1 MDVLTASRAN
11 RSFHFGLTYGSGVC
25 VCAPQISNW
34 AGNALVGIVYSPLC
48 RLAPTNA
55 SVAERRRGTSLSP
68 TIVEQTNWCGNI
80 ARGIKV
86 GESTTTHHHT
96 TTTFYIPLRG
106 DFEKYFH
113 FVILFARR
121 RKKLVV
127 KLGLDIPQML
137 ESVVICIFYGIL
149 CKSFVFKTWKRE
161 EGKT

>member
-1 MDVLTASRAN
+1 MPIGTDKCECRRAETRHVSLSNDRGTDELVREYSERDKSRREHHNTPPHDDDVL
-11 RSFHFGLTYGSGVC
+11 Y
-25 VCAPQISNW
+25 
-34 AGNALVGIVYSPLC
+34 
-48 RLAPTNA
+48 
-55 SVAERRRGTSLSP
+55 
-68 TIVEQTNWCGNI
+68 
-80 ARGIKV
+80 
-86 GESTTTHHHT
+86 
-96 TTTFYIPLRG
+96 PLRG

-161 EGKT
+161 EDKK